1 MYSKNMDVACLCT
14 LYIYETLIL
23 KRVWQGINMTAV
35 CNTPVNITPRI
46 NVGLI
51 SIRRLRR
58 RLNISPTLTRV
69 VMVQGLCP
77 YVLYSWQE
85 RVLINSSGSGVKNFL
100 ETKFQVYSCNIAVL
114 KAGKSLSGLGN
125 PSTWQMYL
133 RSRLQ
138 FQCITAWIDMSTFVC
153 MWNNAE

>member
-1 MYSKNMDVACLCT
+1 MFV
-14 LYIYETLIL
+14 YIVHICVISNYNIAALYETLIL

-77 YVLYSWQE
+77 YVLYS
-85 RVLINSSGSGVKNFL
+85 
-100 ETKFQVYSCNIAVL
+100 
-114 KAGKSLSGLGN
+114 
-125 PSTWQMYL
+125 
-133 RSRLQ
+133 
-138 FQCITAWIDMSTFVC
+138 
-153 MWNNAE
+153 